1 MAKSAATSPPVSAAT
16 RVLVL
21 HGKDRFLQDEHLRV
35 LREALAKKHGAD
47 GVDTIKFDGAQGQ
60 KIIADVLDECRS
72 FGLMQQHKVIL
83 IDNAEILLKADDD
96 APAAPKGMGKKRGYV
111 PQSPRELLEAY
122 AESPSESATLVLRA
136 NIWRPGNL
144 DKAIIAGGGTIL
156 KCEAP
161 SLAEATAWAQKR
173 AQVRHETTIDPKA
186 AHALVNAVGSELG
199 RIDNELEKLALA
211 AIGAAG
217 GKKGAP
223 ITLDLVESMTGV
235 TREEEFWSIQSA
247 LLAPNPAEPL
257 AQLRDLVEVSRHDPV
272 PISFA
277 YMEMARKV
285 HTAAR
290 GLAEGVAP
298 QRILG
303 ALKIWGPGS
312 EQMGAAVLE
321 TAQAAGTGGAAARLF
336 DLAIATD
343 AANKSSLG
351 DPVRNLE
358 VLTIRFNQLA
368 SRRRR

>member
-1 MAKSAATSPPVSAAT
+1 MAKAAAPSAPLSAAT

-35 LREALAKKHGAD
+35 LREALIKQHGAD
-47 GVDTIKFDGAQGQ
+47 GVDTIKFEGAQGAR
-60 KIIADVLDECRS
+60 IIADVLDECRS

-83 IDNAEILLKADDD
+83 IDNAEIMLKADDD
-96 APAAPKGMGKKRGYV
+96 DAPAPKAGGKGKRAYV
-111 PQSPRELLEAY
+111 PQSARELLESY
-122 AESPSESATLVLRA
+122 AASPSESATLVLRA

-156 KCEAP
+156 KCEPP
-161 SLAEATAWAQKR
+161 SLADATAWAQKR
-173 AQVRHETTIDPKA
+173 AQVRHETTIEPKA

-247 LLAPNPAEPL
+247 LLSPNPSEPL

-285 HTAAR
+285 HTASR
-290 GLAEGVAP
+290 GLAEGVPA

-303 ALKIWGPGS
+303 MLKIWGPGS
-312 EQMGAAVLE
+312 EQMGAAILE
-321 TAQAAGTGGAAARLF
+321 TAKAAGSGAARLF
-336 DLAIATD
+336 DMAIATD

-351 DPVRNLE
+351 EPVRNLE

-368 SRRRR
+368 ARRRR

>member
-1 MAKSAATSPPVSAAT
+1 MAKSAAPSPPVSAAT
-16 RVLVL
+16 RFLVL

-35 LREALAKKHGAD
+35 LRESLIKQHGAE
-47 GVDTIKFDGAQGQ
+47 GVDTVKFDGAQGQ
-60 KIIADVLDECRS
+60 RIIADVLDECRS

-83 IDNAEILLKADDD
+83 IDNAEILLKADDE
-96 APAAPKGMGKKRGYV
+96 APAPKSLGKGKRAHI
-111 PQSPRELLEAY
+111 PQSARELLESY
-122 AESPSESATLVLRA
+122 AESPSDSATLVLRA
-136 NIWRPGNL
+136 NIWRSGNL
-144 DKAIIAGGGTIL
+144 DKAILAGGGTIL

-161 SLAEATAWAQKR
+161 TLAEAAAWAQKR
-173 AQVRHETTIDPKA
+173 AQVRHETSIDPRA
-186 AHALVNAVGSELG
+186 AAALVSAVGSELG

-211 AIGAAG
+211 AIGMSG

-235 TREEEFWSIQSA
+235 TREEEFWSIQAA
-247 LLAPNPAEPL
+247 LLSPVAAEPL
-257 AQLRDLVEVSRHDPV
+257 GQLRDLIEVSRHDPV

-312 EQMGAAVLE
+312 EQMGAAILE
-321 TAQAAGTGGAAARLF
+321 TAKSAGPSAAARLF
-336 DLAIATD
+336 DLAVATD

-351 DPVRNLE
+351 EPVRNLE
-358 VLTIRFNQLA
+358 VLTVRFNQLA
-368 SRRRR
+368 ARRRR